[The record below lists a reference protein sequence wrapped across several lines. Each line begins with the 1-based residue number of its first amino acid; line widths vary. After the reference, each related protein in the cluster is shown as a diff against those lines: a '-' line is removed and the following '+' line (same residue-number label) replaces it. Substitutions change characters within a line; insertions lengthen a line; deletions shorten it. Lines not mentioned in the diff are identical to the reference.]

1 MPVSCHTNDWTESG
15 GESLSHIDE
24 FDGPS
29 DSPHRGR
36 AVGQVGRIHTAAVNE
51 GRSEN

>member
-1 MPVSCHTNDWTESG
+1 MPVSYHTNDWTESG
-15 GESLSHIDE
+15 GESLPHIDE
-24 FDGPS
+24 FDGLS

-36 AVGQVGRIHTAAVNE
+36 AVGQVGHVHTAEFNE